1 MSVVS
6 AVTPRRLP
14 DAMLCCTALAC
25 RDGTPLEQRKWDH
38 LRMAKALMYSC
49 WRMYEVTP
57 SGLAADVYHFG
68 TAEDPRPKIGVR
80 SCPLDSLVSC
90 VCVFAYPDCLC
101 GARLCAPPFVLKL
114 PSRCLSCTKSQEI
127 PFTASGDGPCSKPW
141 KRGVKRC
148 TATRAMMT
156 SPVML
161 RRSSTD
167 KKPTFSP
174 KH

>member
-1 MSVVS
+1 MGVVS

-68 TAEDPRPKIGVR
+68 AAEDPRPKIGVR
-80 SCPLDSLVSC
+80 SCPLTPSYPVC
-90 VCVFAYPDCLC
+90 VCLRILTACVVPDSSH
-101 GARLCAPPFVLKL
+101 L
-114 PSRCLSCTKSQEI
+114 PSS
-127 PFTASGDGPCSKPW
+127 
-141 KRGVKRC
+141 
-148 TATRAMMT
+148 
-156 SPVML
+156 
-161 RRSSTD
+161 
-167 KKPTFSP
+167 
-174 KH
+174 